1 MKRRKPRI
9 LSSAYQIKQA
19 SKKAAEEECNNYFTE
34 HYMEISKNAAYRVLA
49 ITFLILARD
58 HKFNTY
64 KLNKLKDNIETE
76 LLTMKLGAL
85 GKKYTEFDIVN
96 YLKKYYKI
104 DFEESCIAPEVMEEI
119 EKSLEE

>member
-19 SKKAAEEECNNYFTE
+19 SKKAAEEECNNYLTE

-58 HKFNTY
+58 FRYGSKRMNM
-64 KLNKLKDNIETE
+64 LKDKIECE
-76 LLTMKLGAL
+76 LITMELGVL
-85 GKKYTEFDIVN
+85 GKKYTELDIVQ
-96 YLKKYYKI
+96 YLKKYYDV
-104 DFEESCIAPEVMEEI
+104 DFEKSCVAPQVMEEI